1 MRRHSNTGMIRTVII
16 DAAVQSDNDFLADDF
31 LQEVVR
37 RAFGSLWRGS
47 GRLRM
52 GVDSV

>member
-1 MRRHSNTGMIRTVII
+1 MIRTMII
-16 DAAVQSDNDFLADDF
+16 DAAVQSDYDFLADDF

-37 RAFGSLWRGS
+37 RAFGSLWRGG